1 MKPEDFVESLLA
13 NGCCHDLYFITDE
26 KFQKSRFFSLH
37 GNSTFPQVSLY
48 ACFEKLFSNMKLL
61 SQNTWGDETEK
72 WKENREYKSLK
83 NSVGKLS
90 HWIQLLS

>member
-48 ACFEKLFSNMKLL
+48 ACLKTNVSPLEFCAHKFWRKNHSKFCFPSNATTLKI
-61 SQNTWGDETEK
+61 E
-72 WKENREYKSLK
+72 SLVFQVNLIHQK
-83 NSVGKLS
+83 
-90 HWIQLLS
+90 